1 MSESMLQ
8 LFVVI
13 SISPLVMYI
22 IHAFVM
28 VIVACYNYATYQD
41 VGESRNYLKVLDIVY
56 SPITWFFSRKIIKPI
71 PKGVGV
77 DIHSRSDVYFIPLL
91 LCLLFFAVFTI
102 IVLIGLVAM
111 GVSYIAS
118 VSTIWASAVIG
129 VPVVLASLVF
139 GLRHGVFKRIRRE
152 EQVIEK
158 MKGEDECDYD
168 SA

>member
-13 SISPLVMYI
+13 SVSPLLMYI
-22 IHAFVM
+22 IHVFVM

-41 VGESRNYLKVLDIVY
+41 VGESRNYLKALDIVY

-71 PKGVGV
+71 TKGVGV
-77 DIHSRSDVYFIPLL
+77 DIHSRSDVFFIPLL
-91 LCLLFFAVFTI
+91 LCVLFFVVFTI
-102 IVLIGLVAM
+102 IVLIGLVVM

-118 VSTIWASAVIG
+118 VSTIGISAVIG
-129 VPVVLASLVF
+129 VPIILASVVL
-139 GLRHGVFKRIRRE
+139 GLRYGVFKRIRHE
-152 EQVIEK
+152 ERVIEK

-168 SA
+168 SV